1 MHGACDSVAGGNVLC
16 ATVTRTVGDIIGACK
31 DTLSTVMNG
40 DDRKNIIASGDG
52 AAVNNGLYEV
62 TSVTGVNKIAS
73 NEMGHQEVEKSKKDA
88 NLGNCVKDK
97 QMENS

>member
-1 MHGACDSVAGGNVLC
+1 MIFS
-16 ATVTRTVGDIIGACK
+16 ATVMRIAGYIIGACD
-31 DTLSTVMNG
+31 DTLATVMTG

-73 NEMGHQEVEKSKKDA
+73 NEMGHQEVEKARKMQILA
-88 NLGNCVKDK
+88 IV
-97 QMENS
+97 